1 LDGIQINTR
10 YTGILDPIRRVALAL
25 EYALALSGTFQSKT
39 VISKLLGAV
48 VLRLTLDFLV
58 RTANVKPKYSQ
69 IVVIENTQYLSE
81 VLSKCLEGDAEALET
96 SLLDMKKL

>member
-1 LDGIQINTR
+1 MDGIQINTR
-10 YTGILDPIRRVALAL
+10 YAGILDPIRRIALAL